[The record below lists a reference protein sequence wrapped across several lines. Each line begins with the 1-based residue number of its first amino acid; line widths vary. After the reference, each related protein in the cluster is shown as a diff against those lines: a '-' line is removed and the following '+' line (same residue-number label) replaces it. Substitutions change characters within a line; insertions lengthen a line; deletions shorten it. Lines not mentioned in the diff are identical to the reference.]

1 MSTSTTFFILTLI
14 LFLAGSNSANSTTTL
29 TATTN
34 TSSSSPPSSTT
45 TPATSSSTSSST
57 PTVTTVSSS
66 LPSTTDTTASASSDT
81 ANGSSTAPSVSTYT
95 SSNSAGSPSTS
106 STTTKTGSHP
116 SRGVPRSEPGRS
128 AVAAAS
134 HSKRSATVSGPQP
147 TTKLATNHSNQVL
160 DGITFVLNT
169 VALIALVPT
178 LIFHLHYFYTAH
190 HKCPYN
196 IILTQSIEVVGCI
209 MICGFVYGSFFWQY
223 VVLYLMPSCFVLV
236 YGCMAVAAFNLI
248 LAGNFTLVLST
259 GRVLLITCALLFLY
273 AMLLF
278 YIMYTDDRPSTL
290 FLPNFEP
297 LCPAKTEHFF
307 LTYAYVQYLLFLAF
321 VLSAFAFGCA
331 PGNLHVLPLFA
342 TLCCCIWIWLTYWCG
357 GRNIV
362 LGVFVS
368 NVYAVLLLHFLP
380 ETLYLYRKYG
390 QLMNTR
396 APIVLHNGGGGGAS
410 SSNATSRQ
418 NNTKKTNLERAGGA
432 ATTKQQMS
440 YSNKCN
446 LA

>member
-14 LFLAGSNSANSTTTL
+14 LFLAGSANSTTTF
-29 TATTN
+29 TTTN
-34 TSSSSPPSSTT
+34 TSSSSPPSST
-45 TPATSSSTSSST
+45 PSTSAATSSST

-66 LPSTTDTTASASSDT
+66 LPSTTNTTDS
-81 ANGSSTAPSVSTYT
+81 ANGSSTAPSVSTHT
-95 SSNSAGSPSTS
+95 SQDSTSFASTS
-106 STTTKTGSHP
+106 STTTKAGSHT
-116 SRGVPRSEPGRS
+116 SRGVPGQKPGGHP
-128 AVAAAS
+128 AAAAS
-134 HSKRSATVSGPQP
+134 HFKKPATVPGPQP
-147 TTKLATNHSNQVL
+147 TTRMATNHSTQVL
-160 DGITFVLNT
+160 DGLTFVLNT
-169 VALIALVPT
+169 IALVALVPT

-209 MICGFVYGSFFWQY
+209 MICGFVYGSFFWPY

-248 LAGNFTLVLST
+248 LAGNFTIVLST
-259 GRVLLITCALLFLY
+259 GRILFITCALLFTY

-278 YIMYTDDRPSTL
+278 YVMYTDDRPSTL

-297 LCPAKTEHFF
+297 MCPAKTEHFF
-307 LTYAYVQYLLFLAF
+307 ITYAYVQYLLFIAF
-321 VLSAFAFGCA
+321 ILSAFAFGCA

-342 TLCCCIWIWLTYWCG
+342 TLSCCIWIWFTYWCG

-368 NVYAVLLLHFLP
+368 NVYAVLMLHFLP
-380 ETLYLYRKYG
+380 ETLYLYRKYR
-390 QLMNTR
+390 QLMNAR
-396 APIVLHNGGGGGAS
+396 APIVINNGGGGS
-410 SSNATSRQ
+410 SSNSAAHQ
-418 NNTKKTNLERAGGA
+418 NNATAKKNNLECGGG
-432 ATTKQQMS
+432 TKPQT